1 MTEKKATAIIN
12 STKAESLYLL
22 FCLPKHI
29 LAAKAGSAVLT
40 QTRRLQLKQEC

>member
-12 STKAESLYLL
+12 FTKAESCHLL

-29 LAAKAGSAVLT
+29 LAAKAGSTVLI
-40 QTRRLQLKQEC
+40 